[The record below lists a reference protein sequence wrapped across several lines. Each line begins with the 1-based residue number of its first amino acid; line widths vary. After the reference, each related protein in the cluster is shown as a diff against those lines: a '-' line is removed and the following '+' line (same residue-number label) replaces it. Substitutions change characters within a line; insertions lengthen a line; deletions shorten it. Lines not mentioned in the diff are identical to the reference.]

1 MSTNAGVG
9 AARLTGLAPQF
20 LVDDIETAITCYRD
34 KLGFALDFKY
44 ESFYAGVSR
53 DGLVIHLK
61 QASKLA
67 GERAHRRQNEHLDAY
82 ISVTGVKALH
92 QELQTRGARIT
103 KPIEERPW
111 ACVDFYAEDADGY
124 VLCFRE
130 QTT

>member
-1 MSTNAGVG
+1 MLTDASLD

-20 LVDDIETAITCYRD
+20 LVDDIETAIAYYRD

-53 DGLVIHLK
+53 DGLVVHLK

-82 ISVTGVKALH
+82 YFRDGCESLTSGTRDPQRPYH
-92 QELQTRGARIT
+92 QTDRGAALGLRGLLRRGRGWI
-103 KPIEERPW
+103 RL
-111 ACVDFYAEDADGY
+111 
-124 VLCFRE
+124 VL
-130 QTT
+130 